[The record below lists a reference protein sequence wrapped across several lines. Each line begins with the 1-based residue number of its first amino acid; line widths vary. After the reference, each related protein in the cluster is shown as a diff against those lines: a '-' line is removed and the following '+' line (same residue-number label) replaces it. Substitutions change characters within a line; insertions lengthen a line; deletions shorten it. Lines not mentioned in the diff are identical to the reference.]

1 MCVDKRCRDSLMRKD
16 NQNYAT
22 NEEKNQA
29 EHKKEVFKLIESGLS
44 NPEIAAITGLSYTE
58 VIYYRINY
66 ERRCKKWKQNLHT
79 VISVLLLGTKMK

>member
-1 MCVDKRCRDSLMRKD
+1 MTKNGDSLMKKD

-22 NEEKNQA
+22 NEDKKQA

-44 NPEIAAITGLSYTE
+44 NLEIAAITDLSYTE

-66 ERRCKKWKQNLHT
+66 ERRCKK
-79 VISVLLLGTKMK
+79 